1 MVIFPC
7 VGVSQLFQWRGE
19 QRWQLRLLLV
29 GGSEQPEQRS
39 QPELQ
44 LVEREPVEQQQSG
57 VRVGVRSSQEFIL
70 VRGRESFECK
80 LQKWLNVIRDRICLR
95 IFFRPITRRGR
106 RKEILRASL
115 RLRLIWNIILWSCM
129 NR

>member
-57 VRVGVRSSQEFIL
+57 VRVWGAFFPRIYPCTRQGIL
-70 VRGRESFECK
+70 
-80 LQKWLNVIRDRICLR
+80 
-95 IFFRPITRRGR
+95 
-106 RKEILRASL
+106 
-115 RLRLIWNIILWSCM
+115 
-129 NR
+129 